1 MPQDMTRRQRHQMK
15 GKAMNPTMRCHDSR
29 LLAGLLGGRAMRD
42 LDIRLAGRWIEGF
55 LILLDSCL
63 ILFIVRLGSSGLLTL
78 LRSLCHS
85 MTRATRTTW
94 HVLLRPCPP
103 HPHPCQQSHL
113 QRLPYLSRPL
123 LLSRG
128 RLPRLMMVSALARL
142 PPGPSRAIMRRRLQE
157 CQYLGSRGLR
167 RTIRGSAARIGRC
180 GLLQVVRERRG
191 MRLVR
196 TTMSG
201 CESGG

>member
-142 PPGPSRAIMRRRLQE
+142 PPRPSRAIMRRRLE
-157 CQYLGSRGLR
+157 RVV
-167 RTIRGSAARIGRC
+167 TVSALKRSPPRLPAPNRCAPRHSTEAQTQCPARWQTRSQC
-180 GLLQVVRERRG
+180 RA
-191 MRLVR
+191 
-196 TTMSG
+196 S
-201 CESGG
+201 